1 MKNVFK
7 SPEPEELKNYKKRYS
22 TQFKR
27 WSNVKK
33 NRDTLTAI
41 RSILISDQKGVCAYC
56 EMAIHEKLCSV
67 EHFIPCEQSTREVNH
82 DLDWQNM
89 LAICLPPGAIIEDD
103 LQNSEFPHSSPCCG
117 KAKDNLIP
125 SDRLLNPLS
134 LTTSRIFRFRSEDGE
149 ILPDEIACK
158 QVGVP
163 IEYAEFT
170 IETLRLNVQRLKAQR
185 LAVIDEINREINER
199 GDELVDPILLE
210 QQIASE
216 HFGNGTKSYP
226 RFFTTIRWILG
237 EGAEKHLTTI
247 SYLG

>member
-1 MKNVFK
+1 
-7 SPEPEELKNYKKRYS
+7 
-22 TQFKR
+22 
-27 WSNVKK
+27 
-33 NRDTLTAI
+33 
-41 RSILISDQKGVCAYC
+41 
-56 EMAIHEKLCSV
+56 MAIHEKLYSV
-67 EHFIPCEQSTREVNH
+67 EHFMPCEQSTPEVNH

-89 LAICLPPGAIIEDD
+89 LAICRPPGAITEDD
-103 LQNSEFPHSSPCCG
+103 LAKSELPHNSPCCG

-125 SDRLLNPLS
+125 SDRLLNPLN

-149 ILPDEIACK
+149 IFPDEIACK
-158 QVGVP
+158 QVGIP

-185 LAVIDEINREINER
+185 LAVIDEINRELDER
-199 GDELVDPILLE
+199 DDGLVDPTSLE

-216 HFGNGTKSYP
+216 HFGNGEKNYP

-237 EGAEKHLTTI
+237 ESAEKHLTTI